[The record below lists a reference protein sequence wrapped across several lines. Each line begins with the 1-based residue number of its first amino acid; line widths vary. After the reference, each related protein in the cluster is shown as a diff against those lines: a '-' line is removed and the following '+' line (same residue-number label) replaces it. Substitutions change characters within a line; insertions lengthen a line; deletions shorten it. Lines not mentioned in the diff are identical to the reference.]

1 MIFFIFKNVFST
13 CWWEEFS
20 YFNITLVYSI
30 CCRYKDVWIGEP
42 SVIIDGVTEK
52 LTPHQCRLSDIT
64 WVSIVVLLS
73 YLVIRTCHR
82 KPEGYIFW
90 ILLSCC
96 CMSIKFGRWTRFL
109 KLKKIFWFSRKNYNT
124 SDAAKEVIEEAKW
137 CKWSSKQFLSWLFSQ
152 FFLSFYAFTWSYEIK
167 ESSKWKSFYYWWK
180 FCRILNQ

>member
-1 MIFFIFKNVFST
+1 MVSLKNLLPTNADSL
-13 CWWEEFS
+13 
-20 YFNITLVYSI
+20 TLRE
-30 CCRYKDVWIGEP
+30 C
-42 SVIIDGVTEK
+42 
-52 LTPHQCRLSDIT
+52 
-64 WVSIVVLLS
+64 IVVLLS

-152 FFLSFYAFTWSYEIK
+152 FFFI
-167 ESSKWKSFYYWWK
+167 
-180 FCRILNQ
+180 ILCLYMILWNKREFKMKKLLLLMKVL